1 MRTDKPFVIRLSGRV
16 WQTVGPP
23 TKISFDSADGAP
35 RIAGSIDLAKT
46 QASLVI
52 GLALTHYRCLL

>member
-1 MRTDKPFVIRLSGRV
+1 MIRLSGRV